1 MFSRGKI
8 EENSY
13 GNICKN
19 QIKSVSLHAII
30 DYLVEVEVKMN
41 NMIVNYLK
49 ISRKKEVTKR
59 PTIVPDIILVGFYKI
74 GHAFLIFVLK
84 FGSWSYAEIS
94 FFGNVSIQIPYKK
107 RNKNS

>member
-19 QIKSVSLHAII
+19 QIKLVYLREII
-30 DYLVEVEVKMN
+30 DYLVEVEVKID
-41 NMIVNYLK
+41 NMIANYLK
-49 ISRKKEVTKR
+49 ISRKKEPIKR
-59 PTIVPDIILVGFYKI
+59 PTIVPDIILVGSCKI

-94 FFGNVSIQIPYKK
+94 ILGDIPIQIPYKK
-107 RNKNS
+107 RNKNG